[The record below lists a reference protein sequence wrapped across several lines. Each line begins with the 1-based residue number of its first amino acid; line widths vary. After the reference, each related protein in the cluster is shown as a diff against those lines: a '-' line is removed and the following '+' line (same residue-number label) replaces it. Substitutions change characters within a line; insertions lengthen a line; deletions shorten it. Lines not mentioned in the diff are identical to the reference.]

1 MNLKPAYSNE
11 AINIEAIEVEL
22 LVQNPKKT
30 SSLASAPKSL
40 TNQSV
45 AEMDSMNEEDEVED
59 EKRSPVSMQIIQTS
73 SVT

>member
-1 MNLKPAYSNE
+1 M
-11 AINIEAIEVEL
+11 
-22 LVQNPKKT
+22 QNPKKT